1 MPAGVWEGQF
11 LVPGVGAFLLTAD
24 ALAGA
29 GDVAALL
36 GDGEVRCAR
45 CVYCCMCCCLHWHA
59 AAQKCSSGGNQLSGV
74 PPTADPTAVC
84 LPSFPTSLPLPL
96 QVEVKGRL
104 ALQKLDHFLLELRHS
119 RSRTLTMALLSPAE
133 DCLPEERAAL
143 QDVRAAIGEGRAEL
157 AGRQAGRMAGGLAR
171 WAVQRSR
178 AVLPL
183 DDSALR
189 RWRIRYPSLPRGPCA
204 DFLPPCLL
212 ARLPAAAPAAAGWAV
227 HQPGPHRRVHPDAR
241 CRGVRAARRQH
252 RRPAAGGRPRRRRA
266 TGAV

>member
-1 MPAGVWEGQF
+1 MAGQLFSPPRPCAALVPLHRCLCIHTFLAAPSIGLIGTSVAVPAGVWEGQF

-119 RSRTLTMALLSPAE
+119 RSRTLTLGLLSPAE

-143 QDVRAAIGEGRAEL
+143 QEVRPGLGYEGWACRPAAKQAEWLL
-157 AGRQAGRMAGGLAR
+157 AWHSG
-171 WAVQRSR
+171 QRS
-178 AVLPL
+178 AVLPP
-183 DDSALR
+183 DDQALR
-189 RWRIRYPSLPRGPCA
+189 RWRTRYHRFPRTT
-204 DFLPPCLL
+204 
-212 ARLPAAAPAAAGWAV
+212 
-227 HQPGPHRRVHPDAR
+227 
-241 CRGVRAARRQH
+241 
-252 RRPAAGGRPRRRRA
+252 PR
-266 TGAV
+266 